1 MKKFMVEQEKIVNK
15 TTRTL
20 SKYTPTCFCPFFE
33 RKLTTYLYLCDR
45 KKFVTMEKKT
55 SIIVSISI
63 VVFFG
68 LCATIFFMWK
78 KYKSVETEMQEI
90 VEQMTYEKEQ
100 LEEEYS
106 DLSIF
111 EGQNYKIQNDSIL
124 KLLDA
129 EKQRTQSL
137 LHELKMTKA
146 TNARRIAELKKELAS
161 VRKVMVYYVNQIDS
175 LNSINKTLRR
185 ENKDIKNKYAE
196 VSLQAENLTIEKEV
210 LIKQVELASMLEAKN
225 IIVTTLNEHERKTS
239 RLKRIALIK
248 IDFTLSKN
256 ITTQTG
262 IKNIFV
268 RITAPDGSV
277 LTKNKQ
283 NTFEFE
289 GQKIAYSAKKQIEY
303 MGEEFSETI
312 YWTVAEVLT
321 AGDYSIDI
329 FVDGNLIGSK
339 SFHLE

>member
-1 MKKFMVEQEKIVNK
+1 MAEKCVNMVKK
-15 TTRTL
+15 
-20 SKYTPTCFCPFFE
+20 S
-33 RKLTTYLYLCDR
+33 
-45 KKFVTMEKKT
+45 
-55 SIIVSISI
+55 SIIISILI
-63 VVFFG
+63 VVFFA
-68 LCATIFFMWK
+68 LCAVIFFMWR
-78 KYKSVETEMQEI
+78 KYRSVETEMQEI

-111 EGQNYKIQNDSIL
+111 EGHNYKIQNDSIL

-137 LHELKMTKA
+137 LHELKITKA

-175 LNSINKTLRR
+175 LNSINKTLTK
-185 ENKDIKNKYAE
+185 ENQTIKNKYAE
-196 VSLQAENLTIEKEV
+196 VSLQAENLTLEKEV
-210 LIKQVELASMLEAKN
+210 LTKKVELASMLEAKN
-225 IIVTTLNEHERKTS
+225 IVVTTLNANERKTS
-239 RLKRIALIK
+239 RLKKIALIK
-248 IDFTLSKN
+248 IDFSLSKN
-256 ITTQTG
+256 ITTPTG
-262 IKNIFV
+262 LKNIFL
-268 RITAPDGSV
+268 RITTPDGSV
-277 LTKNKQ
+277 LTKSKQ

-289 GQKIAYSAKKQIEY
+289 NQQITYSAKKQIEY
-303 MGEEFSETI
+303 TGDELPETI

-321 AGDYSIDI
+321 VGDYNIDI

>member
-1 MKKFMVEQEKIVNK
+1 
-15 TTRTL
+15 
-20 SKYTPTCFCPFFE
+20 
-33 RKLTTYLYLCDR
+33 
-45 KKFVTMEKKT
+45 MEKKT
-55 SIIVSISI
+55 SIIVSASI
-63 VVFFG
+63 IVFFT
-68 LCATIFFMWK
+68 LCAIIFFMWQ
-78 KYKSVETEMQEI
+78 KYRSVETEMQEI

-111 EGQNYKIQNDSIL
+111 EGHNYKIQNDSIL

-175 LNSINKTLRR
+175 LNSINKTLTR
-185 ENKDIKNKYAE
+185 ENRTIKNKYEE
-196 VSLQAENLTIEKEV
+196 VSLQAENLTMEKQV
-210 LIKQVELASMLEAKN
+210 LEKQVELASMLEAKN
-225 IIVTTLNEHERKTS
+225 ITITTLNEHERKTS
-239 RLKRIALIK
+239 RIKRIALIK

-262 IKNIFV
+262 MKNIFL
-268 RITAPDGSV
+268 RLTAPDGSV
-277 LTKNKQ
+277 LSKNKQ

-289 GQKIAYSAKKQIEY
+289 NQKIAYSAKKQIEY
-303 MGEEFSETI
+303 TGEEHSETI
-312 YWTVAEVLT
+312 YWTVTEVLT
-321 AGDYSIDI
+321 AGDYRVDI
-329 FVDGNLIGSK
+329 FVDGNLIGNK
-339 SFHLE
+339 SFRLE